1 MAVGSILTI
10 LSIGAVING
19 DRTTL
24 GEIQY
29 ISYLL
34 AILYYWQY
42 GSNIIVILK
51 CCNYCL
57 QTLYIGINLV
67 YKGPKLF
74 KGIPCGDFYLRSIK
88 QSKHHEITI

>member
-10 LSIGAVING
+10 FPISAILAIGSILSVLTIFAVI
-19 DRTTL
+19 DCYRTTL

-34 AILYYWQY
+34 TILYYWQY

-74 KGIPCGDFYLRSIK
+74 K
-88 QSKHHEITI
+88 